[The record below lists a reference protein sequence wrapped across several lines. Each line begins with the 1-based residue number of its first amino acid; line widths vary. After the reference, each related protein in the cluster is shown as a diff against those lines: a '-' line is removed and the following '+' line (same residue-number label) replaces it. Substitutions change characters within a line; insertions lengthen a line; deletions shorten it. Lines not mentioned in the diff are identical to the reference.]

1 MKNLC
6 AFYMRIDYMYNYLM
20 DDIISFNL
28 KNQPPKKAVNLSLD
42 SLVLEEAKVLGI
54 NISQVCN
61 SFLES
66 YIKSE
71 KERLWKL
78 EHSDFFSSYNEL
90 IELEGLPL
98 EQWRNF

>member
-1 MKNLC
+1 MG
-6 AFYMRIDYMYNYLM
+6 
-20 DDIISFNL
+20 DIISFNL
-28 KNQPPKKAVNLSLD
+28 KNQMHKKTVNLSLD
-42 SLVLEEAKVLGI
+42 SIVLEEAKVLGI

-98 EQWRNF
+98 EQWRSI

>member
-1 MKNLC
+1 MGDFISLNLH
-6 AFYMRIDYMYNYLM
+6 
-20 DDIISFNL
+20 
-28 KNQPPKKAVNLSLD
+28 NQRPKRAVNLSLD
-42 SLVLEEAKVLGI
+42 SLVLEEAKLLGI

-98 EQWRNF
+98 EQWRSF

>member
-1 MKNLC
+1 MGDFISLNLH
-6 AFYMRIDYMYNYLM
+6 
-20 DDIISFNL
+20 
-28 KNQPPKKAVNLSLD
+28 NQMPKKAVNLSLD
-42 SLVLEEAKVLGI
+42 SLVLEEAKLLGI

-90 IELEGLPL
+90 IELDGLPL
-98 EQWRNF
+98 EQWRSF